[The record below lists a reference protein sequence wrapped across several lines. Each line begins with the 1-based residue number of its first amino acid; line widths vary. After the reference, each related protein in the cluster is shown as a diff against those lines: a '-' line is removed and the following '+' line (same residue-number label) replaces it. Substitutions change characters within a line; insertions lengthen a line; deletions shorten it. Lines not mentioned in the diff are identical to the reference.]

1 MYIKFIFYSI
11 YLTKNQKMKEVA
23 KMIKSY
29 YEFIGYIKFANDIKK
44 KTNDWDGS
52 ESNITDDIKKFISR
66 EFDDRVIIIDEI
78 QNIKTD
84 KKLK

>member
-1 MYIKFIFYSI
+1 
-11 YLTKNQKMKEVA
+11 MKEVA

-52 ESNITDDIKKFISR
+52 DSNVTEDIKKFI
-66 EFDDRVIIIDEI
+66 F
-78 QNIKTD
+78 
-84 KKLK
+84 